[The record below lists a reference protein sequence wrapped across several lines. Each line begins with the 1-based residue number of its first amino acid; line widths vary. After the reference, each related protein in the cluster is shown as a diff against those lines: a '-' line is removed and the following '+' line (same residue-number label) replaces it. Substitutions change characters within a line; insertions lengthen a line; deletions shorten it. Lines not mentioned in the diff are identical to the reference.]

1 MAPKSGRG
9 SANAPSQQKG
19 KGKGAGQ
26 EEHMD
31 IIQFG
36 LPQPVTSALQAI
48 SARSTAGLCKDAVAL
63 PSDQTAQQVA
73 QSKANSLDR
82 LNKRL
87 NGNMKAKTMLR
98 EAAQAWLGKFGQH
111 LMALTDRLHNI
122 AAKLDQDQ
130 TDAIGAL
137 QAATMSLEVDP
148 QDQVQAALASLGP
161 IWTPGQE
168 AEVLRLASQLRAFS
182 VVPPETQLSLSSAAS
197 TRPNFGPPQSRRL
210 NHLGDGPQQ
219 GSELT
224 YSPTTSMDTSTPEAP
239 AKRRWS
245 FRGSKATRPS
255 KSPRREL
262 NLSAEPWNRVSTGLT
277 PDRPRRGPDPADE
290 EELIPATTAGQHL
303 TWDAAWRMVVKYCLD
318 HGQELVGQLTRSEVQ
333 EVSFPPVTGE
343 ATEDA
348 QQRSEA
354 IWYGLPDL
362 LLDNEGAPGA
372 GEMLKRLRDFLQI
385 CRANQNALPRLRQG
399 SLLLA
404 LAAEGSLYG
413 LNDFGPSTVQEWLFP
428 AGILTRNVSP
438 CGHIPVDW
446 SSEALKAM
454 VMLPCP
460 FHAALEE
467 TATNEPDL

>member
-1 MAPKSGRG
+1 MAPKRERG
-9 SANAPSQQKG
+9 LANPSSQPKG
-19 KGKGAGQ
+19 KGRNAGQ

-48 SARSTAGLCKDAVAL
+48 STRSTAGLFRDAAAL

-73 QSKANSLDR
+73 QSRANSLDR
-82 LNKRL
+82 INKRL
-87 NGNMKAKTMLR
+87 NGNIKAKSMLR
-98 EAAQAWLGKFGQH
+98 DAAQAWLGKFGQH
-111 LMALTDRLHNI
+111 LMALTDRLRNI

-130 TDAIGAL
+130 TDAIEAL
-137 QAATMSLEVDP
+137 QAATLSLAVDP

-161 IWTPGQE
+161 IWTSGQE

-182 VVPPETQLSLSSAAS
+182 VVPPETQQSFSSAAGM
-197 TRPNFGPPQSRRL
+197 RPNFGLPQPSRL
-210 NHLGDGPQQ
+210 NPLGDGPHQ

-224 YSPTTSMDTSTPEAP
+224 YSPATSMDTSTPEAP

-262 NLSAEPWNRVSTGLT
+262 ILSAEPWSRVSTGLT
-277 PDRPRRGPDPADE
+277 PDRPRRGPNPADE
-290 EELIPATTAGQHL
+290 EELIPATTASQHL
-303 TWDAAWRMVVKYCLD
+303 TWDTAWRMVVKYCLD

-333 EVSFPPVTGE
+333 EASFPLIIGE

-354 IWYGLPDL
+354 IWHGLPDL

-372 GEMLKRLRDFLQI
+372 GEMLKQLRDFLQI

-404 LAAEGSLYG
+404 LAVEGSLYG
-413 LNDFGPSTVQEWLFP
+413 LEDFGPSTVQEWLFP

-438 CGHIPVDW
+438 CGHIPVTW

-460 FHAALEE
+460 FHEALEE
-467 TATNEPDL
+467 TTNEPDL

>member
-9 SANAPSQQKG
+9 STSAPSQQKG

-26 EEHMD
+26 EEHLD

-48 SARSTAGLCKDAVAL
+48 SARSTAGLFRDAAAL

-73 QSKANSLDR
+73 QSRANSLDR

-87 NGNMKAKTMLR
+87 NGNIKAKAVLR
-98 EAAQAWLGKFGQH
+98 DAAQAWLGKFGQH

-130 TDAIGAL
+130 NDAIEAL
-137 QAATMSLEVDP
+137 QAATLSLAVDP

-161 IWTPGQE
+161 IWTTGQE

-182 VVPPETQLSLSSAAS
+182 AVMPETQQGFSSGS
-197 TRPNFGPPQSRRL
+197 GVRPNFGLLQPSRF
-210 NHLGDGPQQ
+210 NSLGDGPLQS
-219 GSELT
+219 SELT
-224 YSPTTSMDTSTPEAP
+224 SPPATSMDVSTPEAP

-262 NLSAEPWNRVSTGLT
+262 ILSAEPWSRVSTGLT
-277 PDRPRRGPDPADE
+277 PGRPHRGPNPADE
-290 EELIPATTAGQHL
+290 EELIPATTENQHL
-303 TWDAAWRMVVKYCLD
+303 TWVEAWRRVVKYCLD

-333 EVSFPPVTGE
+333 EASFPVITGE

-362 LLDNEGAPGA
+362 LLDNEGVFGA
-372 GEMLKRLRDFLQI
+372 GVMLKQLRDFLRI
-385 CRANQNALPRLRQG
+385 CRDNQNALPRLRQG

-404 LAAEGSLYG
+404 LAVEGSLYG
-413 LNDFGPSTVQEWLFP
+413 LEDFGPSTVQEWLFP
-428 AGILTRNVSP
+428 AGILTQNVST
-438 CGHIPVDW
+438 CRHIPVTW

-460 FHAALEE
+460 FHEALEE
-467 TATNEPDL
+467 TTNEPDL